1 VSSHAR
7 VPAARL
13 ATFYGFYFAFLGV
26 FAPYWALYLKAAGLT
41 SAQIGV
47 ILALVPV
54 TRMAGPAFWGW
65 VADARGRRSPVVRIT
80 ALGTLVT
87 FCGVF
92 FGSSFAWLFAVM
104 LAMNLFWSGTLP
116 LVEATTLAHL
126 GERLGGY
133 GRIRAWG
140 SVGFVAVVVAAG
152 YALDVTG
159 IGALAWMIAALL
171 VLHAATSF
179 DIPEAPAHPHHDDHV
194 KVLDILR
201 RPEVLA
207 LFAGCFL
214 SSVANGPYNTF
225 YSIWLVDHEYS
236 KGAVGLL
243 WALGVVAEIV
253 VFWMWTRLSARF
265 ALKTLLLAGYGITF
279 LRYLAIGWLPSSAIV
294 MFVAQVAHA
303 ATFGFF
309 HGAAVALVHRFFRG
323 RHQAKGQALYSGIG
337 FGAGGAAGGLLSGF
351 LWDHVGGA
359 VSFSIGA
366 AVAAGAFGVTARWLS
381 ITDPARG
388 VSPRTL

>member
-1 VSSHAR
+1 MTIHAP

-13 ATFYGFYFAFLGV
+13 ATFYCFYFGFLGV
-26 FAPYWALYLKAAGLT
+26 FAPYWALYLKSVGLS

-47 ILALVPV
+47 LLALIPV
-54 TRMAGPAFWGW
+54 TRMIGPAFWGW
-65 VADARGRRSPVVRIT
+65 VADSRGQRAPIVRIT
-80 ALGTLVT
+80 TIGTLIA

-104 LAMNLFWSGTLP
+104 LAMNLFWGGTLP
-116 LVEATTLAHL
+116 LVEATTLGHL
-126 GERLGGY
+126 GDRLGGY

-140 SVGFVAVVVAAG
+140 SVGFVVVVVAAG
-152 YALDVTG
+152 YALDLTG
-159 IGALAWMIAALL
+159 IGAAAWMIAALL
-171 VLHAATSF
+171 ALHVATSF
-179 DIPEAPAHPHHDDHV
+179 NIPEAPNHPHHNDHV
-194 KVLDILR
+194 KVWDILR
-201 RPEVLA
+201 RPEVIA

-225 YSIWLVDHEYS
+225 YSIWLVDHDYS

-243 WALGVVAEIV
+243 WALGVVAEII
-253 VFWMWTRLSARF
+253 VFWMWTRISGRF
-265 ALKTLLLAGYGITF
+265 PLKTLLLAGYGITF
-279 LRYLAIGWLPSSAIV
+279 ARYLAIGWLPTSGLV
-294 MFVAQVAHA
+294 MFVAQIAHA

-337 FGAGGAAGGLLSGF
+337 FGAGGAVGGLLSGF

-359 VSFSIGA
+359 VTFSIGA
-366 AVAAGAFGVTARWLS
+366 AAAAIAFGVTARWLR
-381 ITDPARG
+381 IAEPAR
-388 VSPRTL
+388 T

>member
-1 VSSHAR
+1 MTHPAP
-7 VPAARL
+7 VPAGRL
-13 ATFYGFYFAFLGV
+13 ATFYCFYFGFLGV
-26 FAPYWALYLKAAGLT
+26 FAPYWGLYLKSVGLS
-41 SAQIGV
+41 SAQIGI
-47 ILALVPV
+47 ILAVIPV
-54 TRMAGPAFWGW
+54 TRMVGPAFWGW
-65 VADARGRRSPVVRIT
+65 VADSRGERAPIVRIT
-80 ALGTLVT
+80 TIGTLVA

-92 FGSSFAWLFAVM
+92 FDSSFAWLFAVM
-104 LAMNLFWSGTLP
+104 VVMNLFWGGTLP

-126 GERLGGY
+126 GDRLGGY

-140 SVGFVAVVVAAG
+140 SVGFVVVVVAAG

-159 IGALAWMIAALL
+159 IGAAAWMIAGLL

-179 DIPEAPAHPHHDDHV
+179 DIPEAPTHPHHNDHV
-194 KVLDILR
+194 KVWDILR
-201 RPEVLA
+201 RPEVIA

-225 YSIWLVDHEYS
+225 YSIWLVDHAYS

-253 VFWMWTRLSARF
+253 VFWMWTRISARF
-265 ALKTLLLAGYGITF
+265 ALKSLLLAGYGITF
-279 LRYLAIGWLPSSAIV
+279 VRYLAIGWLPGSMVV
-294 MFVAQVAHA
+294 MFVAQIAHA

-337 FGAGGAAGGLLSGF
+337 FGAGGAVGGLLSGF

-359 VSFSIGA
+359 VTFSIGA
-366 AVAAGAFGVTARWLS
+366 TAAAIAFLVTARWLVP
-381 ITDPARG
+381 TDGDHKPET
-388 VSPRTL
+388 PR